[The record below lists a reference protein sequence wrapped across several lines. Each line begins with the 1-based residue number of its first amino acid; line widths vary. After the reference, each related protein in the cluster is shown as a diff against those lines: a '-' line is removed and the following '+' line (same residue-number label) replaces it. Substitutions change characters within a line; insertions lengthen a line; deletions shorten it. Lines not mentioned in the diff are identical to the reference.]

1 MTKKPYNTLG
11 NGRLSN
17 GEEIKFPKH
26 LTPEI
31 IHSALFIGN
40 ADNMETASRR
50 IEYCVKQIGDEAMSY
65 AMALLIL
72 PSLMEMTQQTKEY
85 KDFQKMRK
93 KKAH

>member
-1 MTKKPYNTLG
+1 MTKARNTLG
-11 NGRLSN
+11 NGKLAN
-17 GEEIKFPKH
+17 GEIISFPKH

-40 ADNMETASRR
+40 ADNMETASKR
-50 IEYCVKQIGDEAMSY
+50 IEYCAKQIGDEAMSY

-85 KDFQKMRK
+85 QDFKEQRK
-93 KKAH
+93 KKPH

>member
-1 MTKKPYNTLG
+1 MTKARNTLG
-11 NGRLSN
+11 NGKLAN
-17 GEEIKFPKH
+17 GEIISFPKH

-40 ADNMETASRR
+40 ADNMETAGQR

-72 PSLMEMTQQTKEY
+72 PTLMELSTQTKDY
-85 KDFQKMRK
+85 KDFLDLRK

>member
-1 MTKKPYNTLG
+1 MTKPTHTLG
-11 NGRLSN
+11 NGKLAN

-40 ADNMETASRR
+40 ADNMEIAGQR
-50 IEYCVKQIGDEAMSY
+50 IEYCAKQLGDEAMSY

-72 PSLMEMTQQTKEY
+72 PSLMELSTQTKEY
-85 KDFQKMRK
+85 KDFQEMRK
-93 KKAH
+93 KKTH

>member
-1 MTKKPYNTLG
+1 MTKARNTLG
-11 NGRLSN
+11 NGKLAN

-40 ADNMETASRR
+40 ANNMESAGHR
-50 IEYCVKQIGDEAMSY
+50 IDYCSKQLGDEAMSY

-72 PSLMEMTQQTKEY
+72 PTLMEIAQESKEY

>member
-1 MTKKPYNTLG
+1 MTKERNTLG
-11 NGRLSN
+11 NGKLAN
-17 GEEIKFPKH
+17 GEIISFPKH

-40 ADNMETASRR
+40 ADNMEIAGQR
-50 IEYCVKQIGDEAMSY
+50 IEYCAKQIGDEAMSY

-85 KDFQKMRK
+85 QDFKEQRK
-93 KKAH
+93 KKTH

>member
-1 MTKKPYNTLG
+1 MTKERNTLG
-11 NGRLSN
+11 NGKLAN

-40 ADNMETASRR
+40 ADNMETASKR
-50 IEYCVKQIGDEAMSY
+50 IEYCSKQIGDEAMSY

-85 KDFQKMRK
+85 KDFKEQRK
-93 KKAH
+93 KKTH

>member
-40 ADNMETASRR
+40 ADDMETATQRMS
-50 IEYCVKQIGDEAMSY
+50 YCAKQIGDEAMSY

-72 PSLMEMTQQTKEY
+72 PTLMELTQQTKEY
-85 KDFQKMRK
+85 QDFKKQRK
-93 KKAH
+93 KKPH

>member
-1 MTKKPYNTLG
+1 MTKARNTLG
-11 NGRLSN
+11 NGKLAN

-40 ADNMETASRR
+40 ADNMETASERMA
-50 IEYCVKQIGDEAMSY
+50 YCAKQIGDEAMSY

-72 PSLMEMTQQTKEY
+72 PTLMELSTQTKDY
-85 KDFQKMRK
+85 KDFLDLRK

>member
-1 MTKKPYNTLG
+1 MTKARNTLG
-11 NGRLSN
+11 NGKLAN

-31 IHSALFIGN
+31 IHSALFISN
-40 ADNMETASRR
+40 ADNQETAGKR
-50 IEYCVKQIGDEAMSY
+50 IEYCSKQLGDEAMSY

-85 KDFQKMRK
+85 QDFVKMRK
-93 KKAH
+93 KKTH

>member
-1 MTKKPYNTLG
+1 MTKPTHTLG
-11 NGRLSN
+11 NGKLAN

-40 ADNMETASRR
+40 ANNMESAGHR
-50 IEYCVKQIGDEAMSY
+50 IDYCSKQLGDEAMSY

-72 PSLMEMTQQTKEY
+72 PTLMEIAQESKEY

-93 KKAH
+93 KKTH

>member
-1 MTKKPYNTLG
+1 MTKSTNTLG
-11 NGRLSN
+11 NGKLAN

-40 ADNMETASRR
+40 ADDMETATQRMS
-50 IEYCVKQIGDEAMSY
+50 YCAKQIGDEAMSY

-72 PSLMEMTQQTKEY
+72 PSLMELSTQTKEY
-85 KDFQKMRK
+85 QDFLKMRK
-93 KKAH
+93 KKTH

>member
-1 MTKKPYNTLG
+1 MTKSRNTLG
-11 NGRLSN
+11 NGKLAN

-40 ADNMETASRR
+40 ADDMETATQRMS
-50 IEYCVKQIGDEAMSY
+50 YCAKQIGDEAMSY

-72 PSLMEMTQQTKEY
+72 PTLMEMTQQTKEY
-85 KDFQKMRK
+85 KDFKEQRK
-93 KKAH
+93 KKIH

>member
-1 MTKKPYNTLG
+1 MTKARNTLG
-11 NGRLSN
+11 NGKLAN

-40 ADNMETASRR
+40 ADNMEIAGQR
-50 IEYCVKQIGDEAMSY
+50 IEYCAKQLGDEAMSY

-72 PSLMEMTQQTKEY
+72 PTLMELTKDSKEY
-85 KDFQKMRK
+85 KDFQEMRK
-93 KKAH
+93 KKTH

>member
-1 MTKKPYNTLG
+1 MTKPTNTLG
-11 NGRLSN
+11 NGKLAN

-40 ADNMETASRR
+40 ADDMETATQRMS
-50 IEYCVKQIGDEAMSY
+50 YCSKQIGDEAMSY

-72 PSLMEMTQQTKEY
+72 PTLMELSTQTKDY
-85 KDFQKMRK
+85 KDFLELRK

>member
-1 MTKKPYNTLG
+1 MTKPTHTLG
-11 NGRLSN
+11 NGKLAN

-40 ADNMETASRR
+40 ANNMESAGHR
-50 IEYCVKQIGDEAMSY
+50 IDYCSKQLGDEAMSY

-72 PSLMEMTQQTKEY
+72 PTLMEIAQESKEY

>member
-1 MTKKPYNTLG
+1 MTKERNKLG
-11 NGRLSN
+11 DGKLAN

-40 ADNMETASRR
+40 ADNMESAGHR
-50 IEYCVKQIGDEAMSY
+50 IEYCAKQLGDEAMSY

-72 PSLMEMTQQTKEY
+72 PTLMELTKDSKEY
-85 KDFQKMRK
+85 KDFQEMRK
-93 KKAH
+93 KKTH

>member
-1 MTKKPYNTLG
+1 MTKERNTLG

-40 ADNMETASRR
+40 ADNMEIASKR
-50 IEYCVKQIGDEAMSY
+50 IEYCSKQIGDEAMSY

-85 KDFQKMRK
+85 QDFKEQRK
-93 KKAH
+93 KKPH

>member
-1 MTKKPYNTLG
+1 MTKENKLFGKDWTEG
-11 NGRLSN
+11 
-17 GEEIKFPKH
+17 EIKFPKH

-40 ADNMETASRR
+40 ANNMESAGQR
-50 IEYCVKQIGDEAMSY
+50 IEFCAKQLGDEAMSY

-72 PSLMEMTQQTKEY
+72 PTLMEIAQESKGY
-85 KDFQKMRK
+85 KDFQKTRK

>member
-1 MTKKPYNTLG
+1 MTKERNTLG
-11 NGRLSN
+11 NGKLAN

-31 IHSALFIGN
+31 IHSALFISN
-40 ADNMETASRR
+40 ADDKETAGQR
-50 IEYCVKQIGDEAMSY
+50 IEYCSKQLGAEAMSY

-72 PSLMEMTQQTKEY
+72 PTLMELSTQTKDY
-85 KDFQKMRK
+85 KDFLELRK

>member
-1 MTKKPYNTLG
+1 MTKPTNTLG
-11 NGRLSN
+11 NGKLAN
-17 GEEIKFPKH
+17 GEIINFPKH

-40 ADNMETASRR
+40 ADNMEIAGQR
-50 IEYCVKQIGDEAMSY
+50 IEYCAKQIGDEAMSY

-85 KDFQKMRK
+85 QDFLKMRK
-93 KKAH
+93 KKTH

>member
-1 MTKKPYNTLG
+1 MTKARNTLG
-11 NGRLSN
+11 NGKLAN
-17 GEEIKFPKH
+17 GEIISFPKH

-40 ADNMETASRR
+40 ANNMETASERMA
-50 IEYCVKQIGDEAMSY
+50 YCSKQIGDEAMSY

-72 PSLMEMTQQTKEY
+72 PTLMELSTQTKDY
-85 KDFQKMRK
+85 KDFLELRK